1 MSYINFEQVTKRF
14 GGTTALDSVSFSINE
29 GECHAV
35 MGENGAGKSTLGKIL
50 AGIHRLDGGSISV
63 GGVKT
68 KYQSARDARIAG
80 IGMVHQELALCP
92 DLSVAENLFL
102 GNPPRRWGLFV
113 DKNKMFAEANTL
125 LQEIAP
131 EIDVHRTMRS
141 LSVAQR
147 QLIQIS
153 SAIGTGANILI
164 FDEPTSSL
172 AETES
177 QRLFSIIAD
186 LKRRGV
192 TIIYVS
198 HRMPEVFH
206 LADRIS
212 VLRDGRFI
220 GTMTGSEATE
230 DSLVQMMIGRS
241 LQSDTDRREEVDTG
255 NTVLEIDSLSSPG
268 LFQSVTLNVK
278 AGEIVGVV
286 GLVGA
291 GRSELANAIFGLDP
305 KSTGKI
311 MISGK
316 EISSLSVRKRM
327 RAGLAYLPEDRSVQ
341 GLALDL
347 NCRQNISIT
356 IPEKIRRWI
365 FLNRTVESSIVN
377 KFISILGIKTPSSEN
392 PVSNLSG
399 GNQQKIVLAKWL
411 AREAKVYILDEPTRG
426 IDIGAKMSIHNIIR
440 KTAADGAAILLI
452 SSELPE
458 ILSLSNRIYVMRNG
472 ALVGETKGSTATQG
486 SLLRM
491 MSGL

>member
-63 GGVKT
+63 GGAKT

-113 DKNKMFAEANTL
+113 DKKKMFADANTL

-177 QRLFSIIAD
+177 QRLFSIIAE

-241 LQSDTDRREEVDTG
+241 LQSDTDRREEVDIG

-291 GRSELANAIFGLDP
+291 GRSELVNAIFGLDP

-472 ALVGETKGSTATQG
+472 ALVGETKGRTATQG